1 MTLPITLK
9 LRHIATAV
17 SLLLLAF
24 TLLPTAYAQETTG
37 AIQGTV
43 TDPTGAIV
51 TGATVIATGDKLIQP
66 ATATTDSHGF
76 YRLNALPPGNY
87 TLAVSGRGM
96 KAKATD
102 LNLTAGALPNLNFS
116 LSAAGTEV
124 IIDVSSSV
132 ALVDVTQSKVETTIT
147 NEILQ
152 EIPKGRSFQSVIPF
166 APGARQEPLQTPY
179 TASTAA
185 GSVLNGNRTNGF
197 QIDGASDSEN
207 VYMSEGI
214 NVTGI
219 VGGGVGYNVP
229 MEFVQDVSVKS
240 SSFEAEFGGALG
252 GVVNVIQQR
261 GGSDWHGSVFMYYRS
276 SAMNANDQCAF
287 NYTTV
292 CGLGKT
298 GSADSKAR
306 LDATPWYYTAKQDHY
321 RIVNPGFTIGGP
333 LLTEKLRLFASYAP
347 EFYRQRRDVNF
358 TGKVNPGPRQFYQNQ
373 DQHYGFARLE
383 YSPFSKLRLFA
394 SYENLYL
401 RLTGNSLPSPDSLLG
416 QGNGTAS
423 NDPTQYRAD
432 SGSVQPAAIYT
443 FGGDYIITSH
453 LLFSARYGYLFNNA
467 EDRGKPTGVRH
478 FLDSGSIDTATGT
491 IPTTGLDGTPVPA
504 AYQQK
509 AGFSDIASNTQ
520 QQFNALKRKSFN
532 ADLSW
537 LKTGWAGTHNFK
549 VGYTWTSTYN
559 NLNSGSKTALVYS
572 EYGIDYTPQTSASAC
587 DAVISANVTKYGPS
601 AANHCRGNYGYFYVY
616 DYSTGGIARGD
627 NSGIY
632 VQDSWSVGHSGLT
645 INAGVRFDK
654 EYLPP
659 YSAGASSIG
668 FDFTQKVAPRIG
680 GAYDVLHNGKL
691 KVYASYGKFYDII
704 KYSLPRGSFGGEY
717 WHNCVYAMDDPN
729 FASVIPGDNSD
740 GHACPTSGGAIGLG
754 SGYRFIENLDLRKN
768 VINTQDPGVDPNV
781 KPMSQHEF
789 VAGTEWAVRPTLSF
803 SARYARKRLDNTI
816 EDIGVTDNLGFY
828 IGNPGPGY
836 GDLLKRPLP
845 AIGYTAPLCAAC
857 PAQPKAI
864 REYDGV
870 ELRVMKTAGSHYFF
884 SAYYNYSMLRGNY
897 PGLTSTFNTDGA
909 GGRQSPNNN
918 RSFDQ
923 PQMQFNAHG
932 QPFSGRLPTDRP
944 NTFGGF
950 GSYRLKWFGGESQLG
965 LSQAIYQGTPVS
977 TAWPVVSTS
986 AVQFPEDQ
994 GSWLPVT
1001 RASNGDI
1008 VAGSVQHDR
1017 RTPAYLQTDANVT
1030 HYVHVSKEHENR
1042 RFGGEVNV
1050 SNLLGQHA
1058 VVGYNQV
1065 PLTAATYPT
1074 TTSNP
1079 IGIDWQALETGWN
1092 YVGTS
1097 NTGAQGN
1104 KIVSSTYG
1112 MPNLYQSGRQ
1122 LRLKVAYTF

>member
-1 MTLPITLK
+1 
-9 LRHIATAV
+9 
-17 SLLLLAF
+17 
-24 TLLPTAYAQETTG
+24 
-37 AIQGTV
+37 
-43 TDPTGAIV
+43 
-51 TGATVIATGDKLIQP
+51 
-66 ATATTDSHGF
+66 
-76 YRLNALPPGNY
+76 
-87 TLAVSGRGM
+87 
-96 KAKATD
+96 
-102 LNLTAGALPNLNFS
+102 
-116 LSAAGTEV
+116 
-124 IIDVSSSV
+124 
-132 ALVDVTQSKVETTIT
+132 VTQSKVETTIS

-179 TASTAA
+179 TAATAA
-185 GSVLNGNRTNGF
+185 GGVLNGNRTNGF
-197 QIDGASDSEN
+197 QIDGASDGEN
-207 VYMSEGI
+207 VYMSEGV

-229 MEFVQDVSVKS
+229 MEFVQEVSVKS

-252 GVVNVIQQR
+252 GVINVIQQR
-261 GGSDWHGSVFMYYRS
+261 GGNSWHGSVFTYYRS
-276 SAMNANDQCAF
+276 SALNANDQCSF
-287 NYTTV
+287 NSTTV

-321 RIVNPGFTIGGP
+321 RVVNPGFTIGGP
-333 LLTEKLRLFASYAP
+333 LIKDKVNLFASYVP
-347 EFYRQRRDVNF
+347 ELFSLRRDVNF
-358 TGKVNPGPRQFYQNQ
+358 TGKTNPGPRQFYQSQNQ
-373 DQHYGFARLE
+373 QYGFARLE
-383 YSPFSKLRLFA
+383 YAPFSKLRLFA
-394 SYENLYL
+394 SYENLST
-401 RLTGNSLPSPDSLLG
+401 RLVGNSLPSPDSLLG

-432 SGSVQPAAIYT
+432 SGSVQPAELYI
-443 FGGDYIITSH
+443 FGGDYTVTSH
-453 LLFSARYGYLFNNA
+453 LLFSARYGYLFSNA

-478 FLDSGSIDTATGT
+478 FLESGSVDTATGT
-491 IPTTGLDGTPVPA
+491 IPTTGLDGSTVPT
-504 AYQQK
+504 AYLQK
-509 AGFSDIASNTQ
+509 ASYSDIASNTQ
-520 QQFNALKRKSFN
+520 QKFNALKRKSLT

-537 LKTGWAGTHNFK
+537 LKTGWAGTHTFK
-549 VGYTWTSTYN
+549 VGYAWASTFN

-572 EYGIDYTPQTSASAC
+572 EYGIDYTPQTSSTAC
-587 DAVISANVTKYGPS
+587 DAVISANVAKYGPS

-632 VQDSWSVGHSGLT
+632 VEDAWSVGHTGLS

-659 YSAGASSIG
+659 YSPGASSIG

-729 FASVIPGDNSD
+729 FASVLPGNNSD

-754 SGYRFIENLDLRKN
+754 TGYRFIENLDLRKN

-789 VAGTEWAVRPTLSF
+789 VAGSEWAMTPSTVL
-803 SARYARKRLDNTI
+803 SARYSRKRLDNTI

-836 GDLLKRPLP
+836 GDLLRRPLP
-845 AIGYTAPLCAAC
+845 SIGYATALCAAC

-864 REYDGV
+864 REYDGFEV
-870 ELRVMKTAGSHYFF
+870 RVTKTVGSRYFF
-884 SAYYNYSMLRGNY
+884 SAFYNYSKLQGNY

-932 QPFSGRLPTDRP
+932 KPFGGPLPTDRP
-944 NTFGGF
+944 NTFGGY

-965 LSQAIYQGTPVS
+965 LSQVIYQGTPVS

-986 AVQFPEDQ
+986 AVQFSEDQ
-994 GSWLPVT
+994 GNWVPIS
-1001 RASNGDI
+1001 RDSSGNI
-1008 VAGSVQHDR
+1008 VAGAVQHGR
-1017 RTPAYLQTDANVT
+1017 RTPAYLQTDANLT
-1030 HYVHVSKEHENR
+1030 HYIHVSKEHENR
-1042 RFGGEVNV
+1042 RLGAEVNF
-1050 SNLLGQHA
+1050 SNLLGQHS

-1065 PLTAATYPT
+1065 PLTAATYAST
-1074 TTSNP
+1074 SSNP
-1079 IGIDWQALETGWN
+1079 IGIDWNTMMSGWD
-1092 YVGTS
+1092 YVGVS
-1097 NTGAQGN
+1097 NNDPKTGN

-1112 MPNLYQSGRQ
+1112 MPNLFQSGRQ
-1122 LRLKVAYTF
+1122 IRLKVAFTF

>member
-1 MTLPITLK
+1 
-9 LRHIATAV
+9 
-17 SLLLLAF
+17 
-24 TLLPTAYAQETTG
+24 
-37 AIQGTV
+37 
-43 TDPTGAIV
+43 
-51 TGATVIATGDKLIQP
+51 
-66 ATATTDSHGF
+66 
-76 YRLNALPPGNY
+76 
-87 TLAVSGRGM
+87 
-96 KAKATD
+96 
-102 LNLTAGALPNLNFS
+102 
-116 LSAAGTEV
+116 
-124 IIDVSSSV
+124 
-132 ALVDVTQSKVETTIT
+132 
-147 NEILQ
+147 
-152 EIPKGRSFQSVIPF
+152 
-166 APGARQEPLQTPY
+166 
-179 TASTAA
+179 
-185 GSVLNGNRTNGF
+185 
-197 QIDGASDSEN
+197 
-207 VYMSEGI
+207 
-214 NVTGI
+214 
-219 VGGGVGYNVP
+219 
-229 MEFVQDVSVKS
+229 
-240 SSFEAEFGGALG
+240 
-252 GVVNVIQQR
+252 
-261 GGSDWHGSVFMYYRS
+261 
-276 SAMNANDQCAF
+276 
-287 NYTTV
+287 
-292 CGLGKT
+292 
-298 GSADSKAR
+298 
-306 LDATPWYYTAKQDHY
+306 
-321 RIVNPGFTIGGP
+321 
-333 LLTEKLRLFASYAP
+333 
-347 EFYRQRRDVNF
+347 
-358 TGKVNPGPRQFYQNQ
+358 
-373 DQHYGFARLE
+373 
-383 YSPFSKLRLFA
+383 
-394 SYENLYL
+394 
-401 RLTGNSLPSPDSLLG
+401 
-416 QGNGTAS
+416 
-423 NDPTQYRAD
+423 
-432 SGSVQPAAIYT
+432 
-443 FGGDYIITSH
+443 
-453 LLFSARYGYLFNNA
+453 
-467 EDRGKPTGVRH
+467 
-478 FLDSGSIDTATGT
+478 
-491 IPTTGLDGTPVPA
+491 
-504 AYQQK
+504 
-509 AGFSDIASNTQ
+509 
-520 QQFNALKRKSFN
+520 
-532 ADLSW
+532 
-537 LKTGWAGTHNFK
+537 
-549 VGYTWTSTYN
+549 
-559 NLNSGSKTALVYS
+559 
-572 EYGIDYTPQTSASAC
+572 
-587 DAVISANVTKYGPS
+587 
-601 AANHCRGNYGYFYVY
+601 
-616 DYSTGGIARGD
+616 
-627 NSGIY
+627 
-632 VQDSWSVGHSGLT
+632 VQDSWSVGHTGLS

-729 FASVIPGDNSD
+729 FASVMPGSNSD

-845 AIGYTAPLCAAC
+845 AIGYAAPLCAAC

-864 REYDGV
+864 REYDGL

-932 QPFSGRLPTDRP
+932 QPFGGKLPTDRP

-950 GSYRLKWFGGESQLG
+950 GSYRLRWFGGESQLG

-986 AVQFPEDQ
+986 AIQFPEDQ
-994 GSWLPVT
+994 GSWVPIT
-1001 RASNGDI
+1001 RAGNGDV
-1008 VAGSVQHDR
+1008 VAGAVQRNR
-1017 RTPAYLQTDANVT
+1017 RTPAYLQTDANLT
-1030 HYVHVSKEHENR
+1030 HYIHVSKEHENR
-1042 RFGGEVNV
+1042 RFGGEVNF

-1079 IGIDWQALETGWN
+1079 IGINWQALETGWD
-1092 YVGTS
+1092 YIGTS

-1122 LRLKVAYTF
+1122 IRLKVAYTF